1 MVVNASQF
9 LFGKGSEQMA
19 AEKVFDP
26 ARHYINLGPND
37 WASCMPLLIEL
48 ISNGTP
54 EGHLYARG
62 ELMRLARAMDD
73 ANNEL
78 VSRGGT
84 LHESDTPDD
93 EVHDA
98 R

>member
-1 MVVNASQF
+1 
-9 LFGKGSEQMA
+9 MA

-26 ARHYINLGPND
+26 VRHYVNLGPND

-48 ISNGTP
+48 ISNGKP

-78 VSRGGT
+78 VSRGGS
-84 LHESDTPDD
+84 LLDSYTPDE